1 MAHKKQSP
9 AEQKSFEAIGR
20 FSEKGQ
26 KPFRPFMDRLFAK
39 RVTSAHLN
47 RDWASDT
54 DWARL
59 QQEPLR
65 ARLFLYTLSLI
76 HI

>member
-1 MAHKKQSP
+1 MARKPSSTT
-9 AEQKSFEAIGR
+9 EQKGFDAIGR

-39 RVTSAHLN
+39 RVSAAHLS

-54 DWARL
+54 PDF
-59 QQEPLR
+59 QPQ
-65 ARLFLYTLSLI
+65 
-76 HI
+76 